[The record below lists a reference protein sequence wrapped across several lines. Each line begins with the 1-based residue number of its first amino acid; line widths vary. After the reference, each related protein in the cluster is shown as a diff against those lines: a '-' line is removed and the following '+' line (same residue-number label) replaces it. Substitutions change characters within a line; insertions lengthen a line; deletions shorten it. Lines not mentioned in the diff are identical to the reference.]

1 MGKSAPEPPPVP
13 DPVATAAAQ
22 TQSNLATART
32 NATLNRVDQF
42 TPYGSSTWTPL
53 ANTYVADELAKRK
66 AAYDADPRSMYTG
79 PLTTTVTTPGT
90 ERQWVETAGD
100 NSGGGYYAEAPAAT
114 TTQPVSIPGDYKAP
128 WNEAAAR
135 AELEANNPLTDRW
148 RQDVTLSPE
157 QQRLLDLQNQAKS
170 LYGTTALEQLKSVQ
184 GALSTPFSPTLP
196 AAPTG
201 LTSQGGALTTG
212 APTSPTLNTNL
223 PSAAGQLQYN
233 APTLGALTNVASRAG
248 QVNTAAPTGPS
259 FTNVVSRAGDVDTS
273 AFTGPNFANVASRA
287 GQVNTTGPTGPNLAT
302 TLPDFSRY
310 LQYVAP
316 TLGPQGTVQSRAG
329 ELFGGTLT
337 APELQSN
344 APSGFAAT
352 LPEQRALE
360 LAYASRANELAR
372 TFGGNVP
379 GIQYGIGDAGEILRN
394 VDPNAS
400 ARDRVEEALFGRL
413 NPQIEQTR
421 LALETR
427 LRNQGLAPGGEAW
440 MNSLNDIQRQENDA
454 RLAVIAQAGQEQS
467 RQLGM
472 DLSRGQFT
480 NAAQQQAFAQEV
492 GRQQAFNAA
501 QQQGFGQSRDV
512 AAFGNQAVMAAQGL
526 DSQAMDSRNTA
537 RNQMFGQSVQA
548 AQIAND
554 AAARNAQMA
563 QQAEQMRLNA
573 QLAQFNAQV
582 QAAGFQNAQAGQAQQ
597 MDLASG
603 GFNNQAALAQFG
615 AGMQGMQ
622 AQNAALQTGFGMN
635 QAAATFGNA
644 AQQQMFGNRMESA
657 KFGNDALAQ
666 SQALDVNALGF
677 NNTAQQQGF
686 TNQLAGQ
693 QARNTALAQ
702 SQGLDLGAFGFN
714 NTAAQQVFGNRM
726 ESAKFGNEALSR
738 QQALD
743 LEAQGFNRT
752 NATTA
757 FDAGLKGMEAA
768 NAAVKSG
775 FDMNANA
782 AVFNNT
788 ALQRGFENSIQAAT
802 FGNQALGQR
811 QTLDAQAQQAQAAL
825 RQAALQEQLTLRS
838 VPMNET
844 AALFGQAGV
853 QYPQFNPVPAA
864 NVATTD
870 VLGAYG
876 MAQNAAQAAYN
887 TQAQQAAANTSGL
900 FGGLSSLGGAGIMAY
915 ALSDERAKENI
926 REVGE
931 LDNGLPVYL
940 FNYKGSPTPQIG
952 LMAQDVEKKKPGAVA
967 EGADGYKRVNY
978 AMAAR

>member
-13 DPVATAAAQ
+13 DPVAMAAAQ

-32 NATLNRVDQF
+32 NATLNRVDQY
-42 TPYGSSTWTPL
+42 TPNGSSTWTPL
-53 ANTYVADELAKRK
+53 ANTYVANELANRR
-66 AAYDADPRSMYTG
+66 AAYDADARPLYTG

-90 ERQWVETAGD
+90 GSRWVDTAGE
-100 NSGGGYYAEAPAAT
+100 NSGGGYYTDAPATT
-114 TTQPVSIPGDYKAP
+114 TTQPVSISGNFKAP

-135 AELEANNPLTDRW
+135 AELEANNPLSDRW

-157 QQRLLDLQNQAKS
+157 QQRLMDLQNQAKS
-170 LYGTTALEQLKSVQ
+170 LYGTTALSQLQGLQ
-184 GALSTPFSPTLP
+184 GALSSPFSPTALP
-196 AAPTG
+196 NAPTG
-201 LTSQGGALTTG
+201 VTSQGGALTTAG
-212 APTSPTLNTNL
+212 PGLPTLNTNL
-223 PSAAGQLQYN
+223 P
-233 APTLGALTNVASRAG
+233 
-248 QVNTAAPTGPS
+248 
-259 FTNVVSRAGDVDTS
+259 
-273 AFTGPNFANVASRA
+273 
-287 GQVNTTGPTGPNLAT
+287 
-302 TLPDFSRY
+302 
-310 LQYVAP
+310 
-316 TLGPQGTVQSRAG
+316 
-329 ELFGGTLT
+329 
-337 APELQSN
+337 
-344 APSGFAAT
+344 
-352 LPEQRALE
+352 QRALE
-360 LAYASRANELAR
+360 TAYASRANELAR
-372 TFGGNVP
+372 TFGANVP
-379 GIQYGIGDAGEILRN
+379 GIQYGVGAAGEIQRN
-394 VDPNAS
+394 VDADAS
-400 ARDRVEEALFGRL
+400 SRNRVEEALFGRM

-492 GRQQAFNAA
+492 GRQQALNAA

-526 DSQAMDSRNTA
+526 DSQAIDSRNTA
-537 RNQMFGQSVQA
+537 RNQMFAQSVQA

-554 AAARNAQMA
+554 AAARNAA
-563 QQAEQMRLNA
+563 LGQQAEQMRLNA
-573 QLAQFNAQV
+573 QLGQFNAQM

-597 MDLASG
+597 MDLAG
-603 GFNNQAALAQFG
+603 GSFNNQAALAQFG
-615 AGMQGMQ
+615 AGIQGMQ
-622 AQNAALQTGFGMN
+622 AQNAELQTGFGMN

-644 AQQQMFGNRMESA
+644 AQQQMFS
-657 KFGNDALAQ
+657 
-666 SQALDVNALGF
+666 
-677 NNTAQQQGF
+677 
-686 TNQLAGQ
+686 NQLAGV
-693 QARNTALAQ
+693 QARNQATGQAQ
-702 SQGLDLGAFGFN
+702 ALDLGAAGVNNQNTLSAFNAGLQGMGANNQAVQTGFGMNSAAAGFN
-714 NTAAQQVFGNRM
+714 NAALQQAFGNQ
-726 ESAKFGNEALSR
+726 L
-738 QQALD
+738 
-743 LEAQGFNRT
+743 
-752 NATTA
+752 
-757 FDAGLKGMEAA
+757 
-768 NAAVKSG
+768 
-775 FDMNANA
+775 
-782 AVFNNT
+782 
-788 ALQRGFENSIQAAT
+788 QAAT

-811 QTLDAQAQQAQAAL
+811 QALDAQAQQTQAAL

-838 VPMNET
+838 VPLNET

-853 QYPQFNPVPAA
+853 QYPQFGQVPTA

-870 VLGAYG
+870 MLGAYG

-915 ALSDERAKENI
+915 ALSDERAKENV

-952 LMAQDVEKKKPGAVA
+952 LMAQDVEKKKPSAVT

-978 AMAAR
+978 AMATR

>member
-1 MGKSAPEPPPVP
+1 M
-13 DPVATAAAQ
+13 
-22 TQSNLATART
+22 
-32 NATLNRVDQF
+32 
-42 TPYGSSTWTPL
+42 
-53 ANTYVADELAKRK
+53 
-66 AAYDADPRSMYTG
+66 
-79 PLTTTVTTPGT
+79 
-90 ERQWVETAGD
+90 
-100 NSGGGYYAEAPAAT
+100 
-114 TTQPVSIPGDYKAP
+114 
-128 WNEAAAR
+128 
-135 AELEANNPLTDRW
+135 
-148 RQDVTLSPE
+148 
-157 QQRLLDLQNQAKS
+157 
-170 LYGTTALEQLKSVQ
+170 
-184 GALSTPFSPTLP
+184 
-196 AAPTG
+196 
-201 LTSQGGALTTG
+201 
-212 APTSPTLNTNL
+212 
-223 PSAAGQLQYN
+223 
-233 APTLGALTNVASRAG
+233 
-248 QVNTAAPTGPS
+248 
-259 FTNVVSRAGDVDTS
+259 
-273 AFTGPNFANVASRA
+273 ASRA

-310 LQYVAP
+310 LQYGAP
-316 TLGPQGTVQSRAG
+316 TLGPLGTVQSRAG

-512 AAFGNQAVMAAQGL
+512 AAFGNQAAMAAQGL

-563 QQAEQMRLNA
+563 QQAEQMRLDA
-573 QLAQFNAQV
+573 QLAQFGAQLD
-582 QAAGFQNAQAGQAQQ
+582 AAKFQNSRAGQAQE
-597 MDLASG
+597 MAINAL
-603 GFNNQAALAQFG
+603 GFNNNAAETAFS
-615 AGMQGMQ
+615 AGLNSMS
-622 AQNAALQTGFGMN
+622 AQNKALETGFGMN
-635 QAAATFGNA
+635 QTAATFGNTA
-644 AQQQMFGNRMESA
+644 LQQMFGNAMERA

-666 SQALDVNALGF
+666 SQALDINALGF
-677 NNTAQQQGF
+677 NNTALQRGF
-686 TNQLAGQ
+686 ENQLAGQ
-693 QARNTALAQ
+693 AARNTALDQAQ
-702 SQGLDLGAFGFN
+702 SLDLGAFGFN
-714 NTAAQQVFGNRM
+714 NTAAQQGFANDIQR
-726 ESAKFGNEALSR
+726 ATFGNEALSR

-743 LEAQGFNRT
+743 LEALGFNRT

-768 NAAVKSG
+768 NAAVTSG
-775 FDMNANA
+775 FDMDANA

-788 ALQRGFENSIQAAT
+788 ALQRGFENTIQAAT
-802 FGNQALGQR
+802 FGNQALGQA
-811 QTLDAQAQQAQAAL
+811 QNMDVQAQQAQAAL

-838 VPMNET
+838 VPLNET

-915 ALSDERAKENI
+915 ALSDERAKENV

>member
-32 NATLNRVDQF
+32 NATLNRVDQY
-42 TPYGSSTWTPL
+42 TPNGSSTFTPL
-53 ANTYVADELAKRK
+53 ANTYVADQLANRR
-66 AAYDADPRSMYTG
+66 AAYDADTRPLYTG

-90 ERQWVETAGD
+90 RSQGSDTAGE
-100 NSGGGYYAEAPAAT
+100 NSSGGNYYADAPAT
-114 TTQPVSIPGDYKAP
+114 TVTQPVSIPGDYKTP
-128 WNEAAAR
+128 WNEAAVR
-135 AELEANNPLTDRW
+135 TELEANNPLADRW

-157 QQRLLDLQNQAKS
+157 QQRLLNLQNQAKS
-170 LYGTTALEQLKSVQ
+170 LYGTTALNQLQGLQ
-184 GALSTPFSPTLP
+184 GALSSPFNPTLP
-196 AAPTG
+196 NAPTG
-201 LTSQGGALTTG
+201 VTSQGGALATG

-233 APTLGALTNVASRAG
+233 APTLG
-248 QVNTAAPTGPS
+248 
-259 FTNVVSRAGDVDTS
+259 
-273 AFTGPNFANVASRA
+273 
-287 GQVNTTGPTGPNLAT
+287 
-302 TLPDFSRY
+302 
-310 LQYVAP
+310 
-316 TLGPQGTVQSRAG
+316 PQGTVQSRAG
-329 ELFGGTLT
+329 QLFGGTLT
-337 APELQSN
+337 APELQVN

-379 GIQYGIGDAGEILRN
+379 GIQYGIGDAGAIQRN
-394 VDPNAS
+394 VDADAS
-400 ARDRVEEALFGRL
+400 SRNRVEEALFGRM

-472 DLSRGQFT
+472 DLSRGQFS

-492 GRQQAFNAA
+492 GRQQAFNVA

-512 AAFGNQAVMAAQGL
+512 AGFGNQALMAAQGL

-554 AAARNAQMA
+554 AAARNTQMA

-573 QLAQFNAQV
+573 RIAQFGAQV

-603 GFNNQAALAQFG
+603 QFNNQAALAQFG
-615 AGMQGMQ
+615 AGMQGMAAGNQ
-622 AQNAALQTGFGMN
+622 AVQSGFGMNSAAAGFNNAALQ
-635 QAAATFGNA
+635 
-644 AQQQMFGNRMESA
+644 
-657 KFGNDALAQ
+657 
-666 SQALDVNALGF
+666 
-677 NNTAQQQGF
+677 QGF
-686 TNQLAGQ
+686 ANNL
-693 QARNTALAQ
+693 
-702 SQGLDLGAFGFN
+702 QG
-714 NTAAQQVFGNRM
+714 
-726 ESAKFGNEALSR
+726 
-738 QQALD
+738 
-743 LEAQGFNRT
+743 
-752 NATTA
+752 
-757 FDAGLKGMEAA
+757 
-768 NAAVKSG
+768 
-775 FDMNANA
+775 
-782 AVFNNT
+782 
-788 ALQRGFENSIQAAT
+788 AT

-811 QTLDAQAQQAQAAL
+811 QALDAQAQQSQAAL
-825 RQAALQEQLTLRS
+825 RQAALQEQMTLRS
-838 VPMNET
+838 VPLNET

-853 QYPQFNPVPAA
+853 QYPQFGQVPTA

-915 ALSDERAKENI
+915 ALSDERAKENV

-952 LMAQDVEKKKPGAVA
+952 LMAQDVEKKKPSAVVK
-967 EGADGYKRVNY
+967 GADGYKRVNY

>member
-66 AAYDADPRSMYTG
+66 AAYDADPRSTYTG

-90 ERQWVETAGD
+90 ERQWVETAGE

-170 LYGTTALEQLKSVQ
+170 LYGTTALNQLQAVQ

-248 QVNTAAPTGPS
+248 QMNTAA
-259 FTNVVSRAGDVDTS
+259 
-273 AFTGPNFANVASRA
+273 
-287 GQVNTTGPTGPNLAT
+287 PTGPNLAT

-512 AAFGNQAVMAAQGL
+512 AAFGNQAAMAAQGL

-644 AQQQMFGNRMESA
+644 AQQQMFGNAMDRA
-657 KFGNDALAQ
+657 RFGNEALAQ

-714 NTAAQQVFGNRM
+714 NTAAQQVFGNQLAGM
-726 ESAKFGNEALSR
+726 QAQNQAVGQA
-738 QQALD
+738 QALD
-743 LEAQGFNRT
+743 LGAAGANNQNALSAFNAGLQGMAAGNQAVQTGFGMNSAAAGFN
-752 NATTA
+752 
-757 FDAGLKGMEAA
+757 
-768 NAAVKSG
+768 NAALQQS
-775 FDMNANA
+775 FAN
-782 AVFNNT
+782 N
-788 ALQRGFENSIQAAT
+788 LQGAT

-811 QTLDAQAQQAQAAL
+811 QALDLQAQQAQAAL

-887 TQAQQAAANTSGL
+887 TQAQQAAAETSGL
-900 FGGLSSLGGAGIMAY
+900 FGGLSSLVGAGISY
-915 ALSDERAKENI
+915 ALSDERAKENV

>member
-13 DPVATAAAQ
+13 DPVATEAAQ

-32 NATLNRVDQF
+32 NATLNRVDQY
-42 TPYGSSTWTPL
+42 TPNGSSTWTPL
-53 ANTYVADELAKRK
+53 ANTYVANELANRR
-66 AAYDADPRSMYTG
+66 AAYDADARPLYTG

-90 ERQWVETAGD
+90 GSRWVDTAGD
-100 NSGGGYYAEAPAAT
+100 NSGGGYYTDTPATT
-114 TTQPVSIPGDYKAP
+114 TTQPVSISGNFKAP

-135 AELEANNPLTDRW
+135 AELEANNPLADRW

-157 QQRLLDLQNQAKS
+157 QQGLMNLQNQAKS
-170 LYGTTALEQLKSVQ
+170 LYGTTALSQLQGLQ
-184 GALSTPFSPTLP
+184 GALSSPFNPTTLP
-196 AAPTG
+196 NAPTG
-201 LTSQGGALTTG
+201 VTSQGGALMTAG
-212 APTSPTLNTNL
+212 PGLPLLNTNL

-233 APTLGALTNVASRAG
+233 APTVGAL
-248 QVNTAAPTGPS
+248 
-259 FTNVVSRAGDVDTS
+259 TNVVSRAGQVDTG
-273 AFTGPNFANVASRA
+273 APTGPSFANVASRA
-287 GQVNTTGPTGPNLAT
+287 GQVDTGAPTGPTLAT
-302 TLPDFSRY
+302 TLPNAANQ
-310 LQYVAP
+310 LQYNAP
-316 TLGPQGTVQSRAG
+316 TLGPMGTVRSREG

-337 APELQSN
+337 APVLQSN
-344 APSGFAAT
+344 APSNFAAT
-352 LPEQRALE
+352 LPEQLALE

-372 TFGGNVP
+372 TFGANVP
-379 GIQYGIGDAGEILRN
+379 GIQYGVGAAGEIQRN
-394 VDPNAS
+394 VDADAS
-400 ARDRVEEALFGRL
+400 SRNRVEEALFGRM

-512 AAFGNQAVMAAQGL
+512 AAFGNQAVVAAQGL
-526 DSQAMDSRNTA
+526 DSQAIDSRNTA
-537 RNQMFGQSVQA
+537 RNQMFAQSVQA
-548 AQIAND
+548 VQIAND
-554 AAARNAQMA
+554 AAARNAA
-563 QQAEQMRLNA
+563 LGQQAEQMRLNA
-573 QLAQFNAQV
+573 QLGQFNAQM
-582 QAAGFQNAQAGQAQQ
+582 QAAGFQNAQANQAQQ
-597 MDLASG
+597 MDLAG
-603 GFNNQAALAQFG
+603 GSFNNQAALAQFG
-615 AGMQGMQ
+615 AGIQGMQ

-644 AQQQMFGNRMESA
+644 AQQQMFS
-657 KFGNDALAQ
+657 
-666 SQALDVNALGF
+666 
-677 NNTAQQQGF
+677 
-686 TNQLAGQ
+686 NQLAAQ
-693 QARNTALAQ
+693 QSRNTALGQAQ
-702 SQGLDLGAFGFN
+702 ALDLGTSGFN
-714 NTAAQQVFGNRM
+714 NTAAQQAFSNQLAGVQAQNQAIGQ
-726 ESAKFGNEALSR
+726 A
-738 QQALD
+738 QALD
-743 LEAQGFNRT
+743 LGAAGVNNQNTLSAFNAGLQGMGANNQAVQTGFGMNSAAAGFN
-752 NATTA
+752 
-757 FDAGLKGMEAA
+757 
-768 NAAVKSG
+768 NAA
-775 FDMNANA
+775 
-782 AVFNNT
+782 
-788 ALQRGFENSIQAAT
+788 LQQAFGNQLQAAT

-811 QTLDAQAQQAQAAL
+811 QALDAQAQQTQAAL

-838 VPMNET
+838 VPLNET

-853 QYPQFNPVPAA
+853 QYPQFGQVPTA

-870 VLGAYG
+870 MLGAYS
-876 MAQNAAQAAYN
+876 MSQNAAQAAYN

-900 FGGLSSLGGAGIMAY
+900 FGGLSNLGGAGIMAY
-915 ALSDERAKENI
+915 ALSDERAKENV

-952 LMAQDVEKKKPGAVA
+952 LMAQDVEKKKPSAVT

-978 AMAAR
+978 AMATR

>member
-32 NATLNRVDQF
+32 NATLNRVDQY
-42 TPYGSSTWTPL
+42 TPNGSSTFTPL
-53 ANTYVADELAKRK
+53 ANTYVADQLANRR
-66 AAYDADPRSMYTG
+66 AAYDADTRPLYTG

-90 ERQWVETAGD
+90 RSQGSDTAGE
-100 NSGGGYYAEAPAAT
+100 NSSGGNYYADAPAT
-114 TTQPVSIPGDYKAP
+114 TVTQPVSIPGDYKTP
-128 WNEAAAR
+128 WNEAAVR
-135 AELEANNPLTDRW
+135 TELEANNPLADRW

-157 QQRLLDLQNQAKS
+157 QQRLLNLQNQAKS
-170 LYGTTALEQLKSVQ
+170 LYGTTALNQLQGLQ
-184 GALSTPFSPTLP
+184 GALSSPFNPTLP
-196 AAPTG
+196 NAPTG
-201 LTSQGGALTTG
+201 VTSQGGALATG

-233 APTLGALTNVASRAG
+233 APTLG
-248 QVNTAAPTGPS
+248 
-259 FTNVVSRAGDVDTS
+259 
-273 AFTGPNFANVASRA
+273 
-287 GQVNTTGPTGPNLAT
+287 
-302 TLPDFSRY
+302 
-310 LQYVAP
+310 
-316 TLGPQGTVQSRAG
+316 PQGTVQSRAG
-329 ELFGGTLT
+329 QLFGGTLT
-337 APELQSN
+337 APELQVN

-379 GIQYGIGDAGEILRN
+379 GIQYGIGDAGAIQRN
-394 VDPNAS
+394 VDADAS
-400 ARDRVEEALFGRL
+400 SRNRVEEALFGRM

-472 DLSRGQFT
+472 DLSRGQFS

-492 GRQQAFNAA
+492 GRQQAFNVA

-512 AAFGNQAVMAAQGL
+512 AGFGNQALMAAQGL

-554 AAARNAQMA
+554 AAARNTQMA

-573 QLAQFNAQV
+573 RIAQFGAQV

-603 GFNNQAALAQFG
+603 QFNNQAALAQFG
-615 AGMQGMQ
+615 AGMQGMAAGNQ
-622 AQNAALQTGFGMN
+622 AVQAGFGMNSAAAGFNNAALQ
-635 QAAATFGNA
+635 
-644 AQQQMFGNRMESA
+644 
-657 KFGNDALAQ
+657 
-666 SQALDVNALGF
+666 
-677 NNTAQQQGF
+677 QGF
-686 TNQLAGQ
+686 ANNL
-693 QARNTALAQ
+693 
-702 SQGLDLGAFGFN
+702 QG
-714 NTAAQQVFGNRM
+714 
-726 ESAKFGNEALSR
+726 
-738 QQALD
+738 
-743 LEAQGFNRT
+743 
-752 NATTA
+752 
-757 FDAGLKGMEAA
+757 
-768 NAAVKSG
+768 
-775 FDMNANA
+775 
-782 AVFNNT
+782 
-788 ALQRGFENSIQAAT
+788 AT

-811 QTLDAQAQQAQAAL
+811 QALDAQAQQSQAAL
-825 RQAALQEQLTLRS
+825 RQAALQEQMTLRS
-838 VPMNET
+838 VPLNET

-853 QYPQFNPVPAA
+853 QYPQFGQVPTA

-915 ALSDERAKENI
+915 ALSDERAKENV

-952 LMAQDVEKKKPGAVA
+952 LMAQDVEKKKPSAVVK
-967 EGADGYKRVNY
+967 GADGYKRVNY

>member
-1 MGKSAPEPPPVP
+1 MGKSAPAPPPVP

-22 TQSNLATART
+22 TESNLATART

-90 ERQWVETAGD
+90 ERQWVETAGE

-170 LYGTTALEQLKSVQ
+170 LYGTTALNQLQELQ

-201 LTSQGGALTTG
+201 VTSRGGALTTG

-233 APTLGALTNVASRAG
+233 APTLGALT
-248 QVNTAAPTGPS
+248 
-259 FTNVVSRAGDVDTS
+259 D
-273 AFTGPNFANVASRA
+273 VASRA
-287 GQVNTTGPTGPNLAT
+287 GQVNTTAPTGPNLAT
-302 TLPDFSRY
+302 TLPDFSSR
-310 LQYVAP
+310 LQYGAP
-316 TLGPQGTVQSRAG
+316 TLGPLGTVQSRAG

-352 LPEQRALE
+352 LAEQRALE

-480 NAAQQQAFAQEV
+480 NTAQQQAFAQEV
-492 GRQQAFNAA
+492 ARQQALNVA

-537 RNQMFGQSVQA
+537 RNQMFAQSAQA

-573 QLAQFNAQV
+573 QIAQFGAQV

-644 AQQQMFGNRMESA
+644 ALQQMFGN
-657 KFGNDALAQ
+657 
-666 SQALDVNALGF
+666 
-677 NNTAQQQGF
+677 
-686 TNQLAGQ
+686 QLAGM
-693 QARNTALAQ
+693 QAQNQAVGQAQ
-702 SQGLDLGAFGFN
+702 ALDLGAAGANNQNALSAFNAGLQGMAAGNQAVQAGFGMNSAAAGFN
-714 NTAAQQVFGNRM
+714 NAALQ
-726 ESAKFGNEALSR
+726 
-738 QQALD
+738 
-743 LEAQGFNRT
+743 QGF
-752 NATTA
+752 
-757 FDAGLKGMEAA
+757 A
-768 NAAVKSG
+768 N
-775 FDMNANA
+775 D
-782 AVFNNT
+782 
-788 ALQRGFENSIQAAT
+788 IQGAT
-802 FGNQALGQR
+802 FGNQALGQ
-811 QTLDAQAQQAQAAL
+811 QQALDLQAQQAQAAL

-887 TQAQQAAANTSGL
+887 TQAQQATAETSGL
-900 FGGLSSLGGAGIMAY
+900 FGGLSSLGGAAIMRY
-915 ALSDERAKENI
+915 AMSDERAKENV

>member
-13 DPVATAAAQ
+13 DPVAMAAAQ

-32 NATLNRVDQF
+32 NATLNRVDQY
-42 TPYGSSTWTPL
+42 TPNGSSTWTPL
-53 ANTYVADELAKRK
+53 ANTYVANELANRR
-66 AAYDADPRSMYTG
+66 AAYDADARPLYTG

-90 ERQWVETAGD
+90 GSRWVDTAGE
-100 NSGGGYYAEAPAAT
+100 NSGGGYYTDTPATT
-114 TTQPVSIPGDYKAP
+114 TTQPVSISGNFKAP

-135 AELEANNPLTDRW
+135 AELEANNPLSDRW

-157 QQRLLDLQNQAKS
+157 QQRLMDLQNQAKS
-170 LYGTTALEQLKSVQ
+170 LYGTTALRQLQGLQ
-184 GALSTPFSPTLP
+184 GALSSPFNPTALP
-196 AAPTG
+196 NAPTG
-201 LTSQGGALTTG
+201 VTSQGGALTT
-212 APTSPTLNTNL
+212 
-223 PSAAGQLQYN
+223 N
-233 APTLGALTNVASRAG
+233 APT
-248 QVNTAAPTGPS
+248 AP
-259 FTNVVSRAGDVDTS
+259 V
-273 AFTGPNFANVASRA
+273 
-287 GQVNTTGPTGPNLAT
+287 
-302 TLPDFSRY
+302 
-310 LQYVAP
+310 
-316 TLGPQGTVQSRAG
+316 
-329 ELFGGTLT
+329 
-337 APELQSN
+337 LQSN

-372 TFGGNVP
+372 TFGANVP
-379 GIQYGIGDAGEILRN
+379 GIQYGVGAAGEIQRN
-394 VDPNAS
+394 VDADAS
-400 ARDRVEEALFGRL
+400 SRTRVEEALFGRM

-492 GRQQAFNAA
+492 GRQQALNAA

-512 AAFGNQAVMAAQGL
+512 AAFGNQAAMAAQGL

-548 AQIAND
+548 AQISND
-554 AAARNAQMA
+554 AAARNAA
-563 QQAEQMRLNA
+563 LGQQAEQMRLNA
-573 QLAQFNAQV
+573 LQ
-582 QAAGFQNAQAGQAQQ
+582 QA
-597 MDLASG
+597 
-603 GFNNQAALAQFG
+603 
-615 AGMQGMQ
+615 
-622 AQNAALQTGFGMN
+622 
-635 QAAATFGNA
+635 FGN
-644 AQQQMFGNRMESA
+644 
-657 KFGNDALAQ
+657 
-666 SQALDVNALGF
+666 
-677 NNTAQQQGF
+677 
-686 TNQLAGQ
+686 QL
-693 QARNTALAQ
+693 
-702 SQGLDLGAFGFN
+702 
-714 NTAAQQVFGNRM
+714 
-726 ESAKFGNEALSR
+726 
-738 QQALD
+738 
-743 LEAQGFNRT
+743 
-752 NATTA
+752 
-757 FDAGLKGMEAA
+757 
-768 NAAVKSG
+768 
-775 FDMNANA
+775 
-782 AVFNNT
+782 
-788 ALQRGFENSIQAAT
+788 QAAT

-811 QTLDAQAQQAQAAL
+811 QALDAQAQQTQGAL

-838 VPMNET
+838 VPLNET

-853 QYPQFNPVPAA
+853 QYPQFGQVPTA

-870 VLGAYG
+870 MLGAYG
-876 MAQNAAQAAYN
+876 MSQNAAQAAYN

-915 ALSDERAKENI
+915 ALSDERAKENV

-952 LMAQDVEKKKPGAVA
+952 LMAQDVEKKKPSAVT

-978 AMAAR
+978 AMATR

>member
-66 AAYDADPRSMYTG
+66 AAYDADPRSTYTG

-90 ERQWVETAGD
+90 ERQWVETAGE

-170 LYGTTALEQLKSVQ
+170 LYGTTALNQLQAVQ

-248 QVNTAAPTGPS
+248 QMNTAA
-259 FTNVVSRAGDVDTS
+259 
-273 AFTGPNFANVASRA
+273 
-287 GQVNTTGPTGPNLAT
+287 PTGPNLAT

-512 AAFGNQAVMAAQGL
+512 AAFGNQAAMAAQGL

-644 AQQQMFGNRMESA
+644 AQQQLFG
-657 KFGNDALAQ
+657 
-666 SQALDVNALGF
+666 
-677 NNTAQQQGF
+677 
-686 TNQLAGQ
+686 NQLAGM
-693 QARNTALAQ
+693 QAQNQAVGQAQ
-702 SQGLDLGAFGFN
+702 ALDLGAAGANNQNALSAFNAGLQGMAAGNQAVQTGFGMNSAAAGFN
-714 NTAAQQVFGNRM
+714 NA
-726 ESAKFGNEALSR
+726 
-738 QQALD
+738 
-743 LEAQGFNRT
+743 
-752 NATTA
+752 
-757 FDAGLKGMEAA
+757 
-768 NAAVKSG
+768 
-775 FDMNANA
+775 
-782 AVFNNT
+782 
-788 ALQRGFENSIQAAT
+788 ALQQSFANNLQGAT

-811 QTLDAQAQQAQAAL
+811 QALDLQAQQAQAAL

>member
-66 AAYDADPRSMYTG
+66 AAYDADPRSTYTG

-90 ERQWVETAGD
+90 ERQWVETAGE

-170 LYGTTALEQLKSVQ
+170 LYGTTALNQLQAVQ

-248 QVNTAAPTGPS
+248 QMNTAA
-259 FTNVVSRAGDVDTS
+259 
-273 AFTGPNFANVASRA
+273 
-287 GQVNTTGPTGPNLAT
+287 PTGPNLAT

-512 AAFGNQAVMAAQGL
+512 AAFGNQAAMAAQGL

-644 AQQQMFGNRMESA
+644 AQQQLFG
-657 KFGNDALAQ
+657 
-666 SQALDVNALGF
+666 
-677 NNTAQQQGF
+677 
-686 TNQLAGQ
+686 NQLAGM
-693 QARNTALAQ
+693 QAQNQAVGQAQ
-702 SQGLDLGAFGFN
+702 ALDLGAAGANNQNALSAFNAGLQGMAAGNQAVQTGFGMNSAAAGFN
-714 NTAAQQVFGNRM
+714 NA
-726 ESAKFGNEALSR
+726 
-738 QQALD
+738 
-743 LEAQGFNRT
+743 
-752 NATTA
+752 
-757 FDAGLKGMEAA
+757 
-768 NAAVKSG
+768 
-775 FDMNANA
+775 
-782 AVFNNT
+782 
-788 ALQRGFENSIQAAT
+788 ALQQSFANNLQGAT

-811 QTLDAQAQQAQAAL
+811 QALDLQAQQAQAAL

-887 TQAQQAAANTSGL
+887 TQAQQAAAETSGL
-900 FGGLSSLGGAGIMAY
+900 FGGLSSLVGAGISY
-915 ALSDERAKENI
+915 ALSDERAKENV